1 MLMSPTFPVCSIAP
15 DASSSSMDVFLA
27 ASDFIWGDIFLL
39 NKHISE

>member
-15 DASSSSMDVFLA
+15 DACSSSMYVLT
-27 ASDFIWGDIFLL
+27 ASDFICGDTFLL